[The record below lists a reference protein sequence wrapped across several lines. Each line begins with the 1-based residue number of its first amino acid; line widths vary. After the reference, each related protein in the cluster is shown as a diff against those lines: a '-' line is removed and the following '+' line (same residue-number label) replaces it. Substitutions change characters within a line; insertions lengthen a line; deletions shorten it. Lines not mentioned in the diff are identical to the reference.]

1 MGGRKYKKITK
12 TYYVSD
18 FETTGKKQYELEGRT
33 RVFLHYTENIY
44 DDDDNFLGMT
54 IEEYYQFITKKKFD
68 NERRIVFF
76 HNLRFDILF
85 LEYYLYEIGY
95 IFSEENKEK
104 TYHAIRDDKYNV
116 YQFTIRVSNDFHVIF
131 KDSLK
136 LLQSSVDKL
145 PNLRGIEKLG
155 DFDYEK
161 LRYEKTLDDFD
172 EKELQYVKHDVW
184 KVKDVLKES
193 LEHFG
198 DYLTIASSSY
208 NDWLKRFNKDNKY
221 NYRNHFPTLT
231 EEEEV
236 ILRKSYNGG
245 LVILNPKYKGKIIDK
260 EVITFDVNSL
270 YPSRMRYEKLPF
282 GKPIYIN
289 SPENLSI
296 LKRRGFDLFCYA
308 VSVNHMKIKE
318 GYHPFITTSKSYL
331 LNRKTDDF
339 PRELENMVFYWTNI
353 DLENVVKYYDID
365 YEILYEFSFAFRSRY
380 GIFDDYIDYFMN
392 MKENAK
398 NQFEYII
405 AKLRLNSLYGK
416 FGTRQDRLSY
426 VSYFDKDD
434 GLIKYNIVEN
444 RLKNQYYLPLA
455 IFITAYARNVLI
467 NALQEEREA
476 FIYADTDSLHLFK
489 DKYKGTLNVDDK
501 KLGYWAFES
510 ISTKSLFLANKQYI
524 KVINGKLEHTIAS
537 LNKENHHLINFENFK
552 KGTTIKKGKKMLK
565 AVKGGNILVDTDF
578 TFS

>member
-1 MGGRKYKKITK
+1 MRGRNYKKVIK

-18 FETTGKKQYELEGRT
+18 FETTGKEQYELEGRT

-54 IEEYYQFITKKKFD
+54 IEEYYQFITRKKFD

-95 IFSEENKEK
+95 VFSEENKEK

-116 YQFTIRVSNDFHVIF
+116 YQLTLRVSNDFHVIF

-136 LLQSSVDKL
+136 LLQTSVEKL

-155 DFDYEK
+155 DFDYNK
-161 LRYEKTLDDFD
+161 LRYEKSLDDFD

-193 LEHFG
+193 LEYFG

-208 NDWLKRFNKDNKY
+208 NDWLRRFNKGNKY
-221 NYRNHFPTLT
+221 NYRNNFPTLSD
-231 EEEEV
+231 EEEV

-245 LVILNPKYKGKIIDK
+245 LVILNPKYKGKIIEE

-270 YPSRMRYEKLPF
+270 FPSQMRYKKLPF
-282 GKPIYIN
+282 GKPTNIN
-289 SPENLSI
+289 SPKNLSI

-308 VSVNHMKIKE
+308 VDVKHMKIKD
-318 GYHPFITTSKSYL
+318 GFHPFITTTKSYL
-331 LNRKTDDF
+331 LNRKSDDY
-339 PRELENMVFYWTNI
+339 PQELENMIFYWTNL
-353 DLENVVKYYDID
+353 DLENVKKYYDID
-365 YEILYEFSFAFRSRY
+365 YEILYEFSFAFKSRY
-380 GIFDDYIDYFMN
+380 GIFDDYIDYYTN

-398 NQFEYII
+398 NEYEYII

-426 VSYFDKDD
+426 ISYFDKDE
-434 GLIKYNIVEN
+434 GLIKYELVEN

-455 IFITAYARNVLI
+455 IFITAYSRDVLI
-467 NALQEEREA
+467 NALQDEREA
-476 FIYADTDSLHLFK
+476 FIYADTDSLHMIK
-489 DKYKGTLNVDDK
+489 RKYKGTLKVDNK
-501 KLGYWAFES
+501 KLGFWKIED
-510 ISTKSLFLANKQYI
+510 ISTKSLYLANKQYI
-524 KVINGKLEHTIAS
+524 KVVDGKIKHTIAS
-537 LNKENHHLINFENFK
+537 LNKENHYLINFNNFK